1 MLTQI
6 GIGLL
11 WLIHL
16 LPLRVI
22 GWIGAAA
29 GVALF
34 YLGRGRVTLINLQAC
49 FPDLSEATRRKLA
62 RRHFI
67 AVSRSFLE
75 LGILSWSSRQ
85 RIAAIVRLE
94 NAEHLSGA
102 GDRPVILLA
111 PHFVGLEM
119 GGSRLAIELRCATLY
134 SRQKN
139 AALEALVV
147 RTRTRFGN
155 VALFPRQEGL
165 RGAIRAIR
173 GKRAFYFLPDQDFGS
188 RDSIFV
194 PFFGVAAATAPILS
208 RLSKLTGALVVPCV
222 TRQLPGSSGYVMR
235 FYPAWKDFPSADRAA
250 DTRRMNEFIEERV
263 REMPEQYLWI
273 HKRFKTRPPGE
284 ADFYA

>member
-6 GIGLL
+6 GIGFL

-34 YLGRGRVTLINLQAC
+34 HLGRGRVTLINLKAC
-49 FPDLSEATRRKLA
+49 FPEMSDAARRKLA
-62 RRHFI
+62 RCHFI

-75 LGILSWSSRQ
+75 LGILSWSSKE
-85 RIAAIVRLE
+85 RIKAIVRLE
-94 NAEHLSGA
+94 DAEHLSGA
-102 GDRPVILLA
+102 GHRPVILLA

-119 GGSRLAIELRCATLY
+119 GGSRIAVELRSATLY

-173 GKRAFYFLPDQDFGS
+173 DKRAFYFLPDQDFGS

-222 TRQLPGSSGYVMR
+222 TRQLPGSAGYVMR

-250 DTRRMNEFIEERV
+250 DTRRMNEFIEDRV

-273 HKRFKTRPPGE
+273 HKRFKTRPTGE